1 MAGIS
6 TNDAISG
13 DDSPENATSP
23 ELDDVL
29 ADARKFLRL
38 CKEFESVDNTAML
51 DDLRFLSG
59 GLNQWDAQDAAQ
71 RTIDGRPMI
80 TVNKLPTF
88 LHQVT
93 NNLRQNKT
101 SIKVHP
107 ASGGANIDIA
117 KVRQG
122 LIRHIEYDSNADY
135 CYSTAA
141 CSAAAIGKGYW
152 RLVTEYENH
161 DSFDQDIKFKRIR
174 NPFVVH
180 FDPLSENPDG
190 SDAKRVLIESRM
202 TREEFKRLWPK
213 ADANSTDLA
222 LGNDMLS
229 QDWFFED
236 EIVIAEYYRVEETP
250 DKLWLLA
257 NGATIWKS
265 DVKPEE
271 KMFIEPMK
279 VKERDGFKRKV
290 MLYKVTGCDM
300 LEKTEIMC
308 YWIPVFPC
316 YGDELDIDG
325 KVIRS
330 GLIRHSKD
338 SLKMYNY
345 WMTCATEEVAMRPK
359 IPYIGAAGQ
368 FEDFETDWSQANKR
382 SFPYLQYNP
391 VTVDGNLA
399 PPPSRQPMVDIPSGM
414 LQMAMHANDNIKA
427 TTGLFDSSLGAR
439 GNATSGK
446 QELAQQRQGDVAN
459 FHYLDGL
466 QVSVRQ
472 CGRCINWMIPYYYD
486 TTRVV
491 KIMGDDEK
499 VSTVTINKPNPLGG
513 AIEQVLN
520 DMTGGEYTVTVE
532 SGPPYQTLRQEA
544 AELFSDM
551 AHNNQQLMQVAGDL
565 IIGEM
570 DIPGADKI
578 AARIKKAIPPA
589 LTAGEDEGADAQ
601 SVEAKLQQIGQ
612 MSQAMEQK
620 SQQMQEH
627 MQMLTETE
635 AKVKEEMLK
644 LKEEQAALSVTK
656 AEISAAI
663 QIEKANTAA
672 MKAQLALATAG
683 GEETT
688 EEKPDIEWQKALLEA
703 DTKIAVAE
711 IQANTQV
718 KTSAISANKS
728 ADGTTVAGEDGAQKA
743 SPAIEALVQA
753 VNQNMQELLR
763 GQQEVSAAMSRPRK
777 RKAKAVKQPDG
788 SYAMESVEE

>member
-6 TNDAISG
+6 TNETIDGG
-13 DDSPENATSP
+13 DSVKDSTSP

-38 CKEFESVDNTAML
+38 CKEFDSVDNTAML
-51 DDLRFLSG
+51 DDLKFLSG

-93 NNLRQNKT
+93 NNLRMNKT

-107 ASGGANIDIA
+107 ANGGNIDVA

-152 RLVTEYENH
+152 RIVTEYENH

-202 TREEFKRLWPK
+202 TREEFKRQWPK
-213 ADANSTDLA
+213 ANANDTNLA
-222 LGNDMLS
+222 LGNTEMS
-229 QDWFFED
+229 QDWMFQD
-236 EIVIAEYYRVEETP
+236 EVVVAEYYRVEETA
-250 DKLWLLA
+250 DKLWLLN
-257 NGATIWKS
+257 NGATVWAS
-265 DVKPEE
+265 DVKKDE
-271 KMFIEPMK
+271 KLFIEAMK

-300 LEKTEIMC
+300 LEQTEIKC

-368 FEDFETDWSQANKR
+368 FEDFEQDWALANKK
-382 SFPYLQYNP
+382 SFPYIQYNP

-399 PPPSRQPMVDIPSGM
+399 PPPSRQMMVDIPSGM

-446 QELAQQRQGDVAN
+446 QELAQQKQGDVAN

-499 VSTVTINKPNPLGG
+499 VSTVTINRPNPLGG

-627 MQMLTETE
+627 MQILTETE

-656 AEISAAI
+656 AEINAAM

-683 GEETT
+683 EGGEEV
-688 EEKPDIEWQKALLEA
+688 KPDIEWQKALLEA

-711 IQANTQV
+711 INAKTQV
-718 KTSAISANKS
+718 ATSTISANS
-728 ADGTTVAGEDGAQKA
+728 AADGSTTVGEDGEKKT
-743 SPAIEALVQA
+743 SPALAAVLDAVHQNMKALVD
-753 VNQNMQELLR
+753 
-763 GQQEVSAAMSRPRK
+763 GQQQLAQQIAKPKK
-777 RKAKAVKQPDG
+777 RKSKAAKQADG
-788 SYAMESVEE
+788 SYLLESIEE